1 MDEMDLDT
9 LRRDARFLWPAVRS
23 ADRLVRILEGMTIS
37 SENLHGMTELAAE
50 LARLEGLLRV
60 IGRLQ

>member
-9 LRRDARFLWPAVRS
+9 LRRDARLLWPAVRS

-37 SENLHGMTELAAE
+37 SDDLRGMTELGEE
-50 LARLEGLLRV
+50 LAKLEGLLRV